1 MFSRF
6 FENRNVK
13 TDTIVTVSKLNESLQ
28 FLEKKE
34 KTVQKKMVTEL
45 EKAREFIRAKNKGA
59 AMHCLKKKK
68 RYEQQ
73 IELLGNYQ
81 LRIHDQLILIE
92 SASVTTQ
99 TVDALRSGA
108 AKLKEVQKKYNINSV
123 DKTLDEIN
131 EQTENLRLVQ
141 DALSVPLGSLADLD
155 EDELEMELE
164 ELDALGLEDDKIL
177 SPVTTAPTA
186 PVSSVPEKSQPI
198 RPTPQKESPEVDE
211 LTALQAQMAL

>member
-1 MFSRF
+1 MFSRI
-6 FENRNVK
+6 FENRKVK
-13 TDTIVTVSKLNESLQ
+13 TDTTVTVSKLNESLQ
-28 FLEKKE
+28 LLEKKE
-34 KTVQKKMVTEL
+34 KTLQKKMDTEL
-45 EKAREFIRAKNKGA
+45 VKAREFIRAKNKRA

-68 RYEQQ
+68 LYEQQ
-73 IELLGNYQ
+73 IELVGNYQ

-99 TVDALRSGA
+99 TVDALRNGA
-108 AKLKEVQKKYNINSV
+108 AKLKEVQKKSDINSV

-141 DALSVPLGSLADLD
+141 DALSAPIGSLADFD

-198 RPTPQKESPEVDE
+198 QPTPQKDSTEVDE
-211 LTALQAQMAL
+211 LTTLQAQMAL